1 MYICPVGATFLF
13 TYFPLVVSETTI
25 PFGLLRLAEQLVPCS
40 APTNA
45 LARLRLFA
53 NTVSTTP
60 FKAEDG
66 IGLPEEVL
74 NDTRFEKAAKFY
86 FVYIRLDFLW
96 SLNLLALII
105 LNFLEVSYEFCLA
118 CKSFLLFCS
127 DRMFYIKNSNFL

>member
-1 MYICPVGATFLF
+1 
-13 TYFPLVVSETTI
+13 
-25 PFGLLRLAEQLVPCS
+25 
-40 APTNA
+40 
-45 LARLRLFA
+45 
-53 NTVSTTP
+53 
-60 FKAEDG
+60 AEDG

-118 CKSFLLFCS
+118 CKSFLLFLSIQLIMLSTGLDLSAMPQFIKLTGICVDVCS
-127 DRMFYIKNSNFL
+127 HWLEWLAHTLIF